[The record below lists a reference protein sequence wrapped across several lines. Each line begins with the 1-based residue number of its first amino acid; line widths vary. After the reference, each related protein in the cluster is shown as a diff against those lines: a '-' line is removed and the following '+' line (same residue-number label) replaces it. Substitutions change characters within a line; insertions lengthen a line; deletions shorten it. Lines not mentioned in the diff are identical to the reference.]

1 MHQVVVCLGKLHPPC
16 EMARRKIL
24 QQLVEDCQPA
34 TIGFEGK
41 NVLDEKIRKAGKL
54 EASQF
59 STSFN
64 PYDVGIV
71 NTVAQAIVA
80 GIIRPAF
87 QDMNIS
93 TGVRNG
99 TVIASHPSTLNPIS
113 CRLLPSTELIPHE
126 LSLFTKAVW
135 RDVLVSSLLCVL
147 CEFVRG
153 TLLGEVLMS
162 LS

>member
-64 PYDVGIV
+64 PYNVGIV
-71 NTVAQAIVA
+71 NTVAQTLLP
-80 GIIRPAF
+80 GIIRPAL

-99 TVIASHPSTLNPIS
+99 TVIGQSCLPPIHPKPH
-113 CRLLPSTELIPHE
+113 RLPSATIYRAYPTRTFPIYEGRVARCSRIH
-126 LSLFTKAVW
+126 SAV
-135 RDVLVSSLLCVL
+135 RA
-147 CEFVRG
+147 
-153 TLLGEVLMS
+153 M
-162 LS
+162 